1 MKRLPNHTHWM
12 PTMQYLLVV
21 VGFIAAVGTYA
32 ANTVVVPD
40 PILTQPAAMQHT
52 TTAGLNLPKSRVAG
66 GHILVKISQDAEE
79 SEFINRAHGLGLR
92 KLKQLHDT
100 NWYIMRIDT
109 PGLSSREAA
118 TAARGLPGVL
128 HATADPIVTINDQ
141 IPPNDPYYIDDPD
154 PGVECDI
161 IEDPNCQAED
171 LVDQWG
177 LFKVMAETAWAT
189 STGSSDVV
197 IAIVDSGIDFDHDD
211 LWENIWTNSGEIAG
225 NGIDDDNN
233 GYVDDIH
240 GWDFS
245 GANVGSP
252 SDDPTSEDNN
262 PDILSGGQWVYDF
275 TALPLGYR
283 FVGDPAVGDGVDNNL
298 EYFAQYGF
306 FTMDIGV
313 FHGTTV
319 AGVAGAMTDNIN
331 PVSGQ
336 YEGFAGTCWHCA
348 LMPLRIINAEGE
360 AFGSDAAEA
369 IFYAADNGARIINAS
384 WGIPSGSATAEEL
397 ALLEEA
403 IQYAVG
409 KGVIVVAA
417 AGNSG
422 VAGLHFPASMPETIS
437 VGSSNWLDE
446 RSDFSSYAAPG
457 NQEVLDV
464 VAPGEAI
471 WNAGVL
477 SAYDAWVMNDW
488 LLFPEFD
495 WEPWHPGDDAYL
507 GADGTSFSAPLV
519 SGYLGLI
526 LAKNPCATREQ
537 VRDILRNNAVD
548 IGSLGY
554 DDYTGFGR
562 VQMIVP
568 DVGCSTGGNQSP
580 VAGFAYTSTDLSVA
594 FMDQSSDPDGT
605 IVSWAWNFGDGH
617 SSTAQSPIHDYAT
630 GGRYNVT
637 LSVIDNANGSDSVSQ
652 TVTVTLP
659 SLPPDAPTNLTASV
673 ESSGK
678 GRNKI
683 VTGVQLSWSDNS
695 NNEDFFV
702 IERCAETGK
711 GRNKSCDFSELDTV
725 GADVTN
731 FSFIPDSGTFHYR
744 VKARNAQGDSAYTNV
759 VKI

>member
-1 MKRLPNHTHWM
+1 
-12 PTMQYLLVV
+12 MQYLLVV

-409 KGVIVVAA
+409 KGVIVVAQQR
-417 AGNSG
+417 
-422 VAGLHFPASMPETIS
+422 
-437 VGSSNWLDE
+437 GS
-446 RSDFSSYAAPG
+446 
-457 NQEVLDV
+457 
-464 VAPGEAI
+464 
-471 WNAGVL
+471 
-477 SAYDAWVMNDW
+477 
-488 LLFPEFD
+488 
-495 WEPWHPGDDAYL
+495 
-507 GADGTSFSAPLV
+507 
-519 SGYLGLI
+519 
-526 LAKNPCATREQ
+526 
-537 VRDILRNNAVD
+537 
-548 IGSLGY
+548 
-554 DDYTGFGR
+554 
-562 VQMIVP
+562 
-568 DVGCSTGGNQSP
+568 
-580 VAGFAYTSTDLSVA
+580 GFA
-594 FMDQSSDPDGT
+594 F
-605 IVSWAWNFGDGH
+605 
-617 SSTAQSPIHDYAT
+617 
-630 GGRYNVT
+630 
-637 LSVIDNANGSDSVSQ
+637 
-652 TVTVTLP
+652 
-659 SLPPDAPTNLTASV
+659 
-673 ESSGK
+673 SG
-678 GRNKI
+678 
-683 VTGVQLSWSDNS
+683 
-695 NNEDFFV
+695 
-702 IERCAETGK
+702 
-711 GRNKSCDFSELDTV
+711 
-725 GADVTN
+725 
-731 FSFIPDSGTFHYR
+731 
-744 VKARNAQGDSAYTNV
+744 
-759 VKI
+759 